1 MALNNTAKKS
11 TRHRL
16 PIMIVSFVV
25 ALVVLFFAVA
35 TAKQYNDFKP
45 YKALA
50 TELNQTLGGGYKIS
64 YTWRCGLESSNCPSV
79 RMIKDANFKNNDEA
93 RTLFTSYITSL
104 NTKSYTD
111 TGITTCEPWKPFSIY
126 CSMDAKK
133 SGLKVNFNAKQD
145 FIGIDITP

>member
-45 YKALA
+45 YKAMA
-50 TELNQTLGGGYKIS
+50 TELNETLGGGYKIS

-79 RMIKDANFKNNDEA
+79 RMIKDVNFKDNDEA
-93 RTLFTSYITSL
+93 KALVARYENSL
-104 NTKSYTD
+104 KGVGYEVKEH
-111 TGITTCEPWKPFSIY
+111 GVCEPWGGDSVY
-126 CSMDAKK
+126 CSIMLKKEAKIVTV
-133 SGLKVNFNAKQD
+133 LAKRD